1 MKTIAIILAGGSG
14 RRLGADIPKQFIKVN
29 DKMIIEYTIEAFQNH
44 AAIDEIAVVCHA
56 DYTPLI
62 NESISN
68 RGYDKVTKVLK
79 GGDER
84 FHSSVTAIQ
93 AYDDQQ
99 QKKILFHDGVRPLV
113 SDKIISDC
121 IAKLDVY
128 NAIGVGIETTDTIW
142 SVSNG
147 HIINIP
153 DRRSIYRAQ
162 TPQGFKFFTIQ
173 KAYNMALQDKKMAT
187 TDDCGVVMNY
197 LSDEKIGTVMGEEQN
212 LKITQKDDLLHFEN
226 FLNGEEWNK

>member
-1 MKTIAIILAGGSG
+1 MKTVAIILAGGSG
-14 RRLGADIPKQFIKVN
+14 KRLGEDIPKQFLKVK

-44 AAIDEIAVVCHA
+44 TEIDEIAVVCHT
-56 DYTPLI
+56 DYIKLI
-62 NESISN
+62 NESISY
-68 RGYDKVTKVLK
+68 RGYNKVTKVLK

-93 AYDDQQ
+93 AYDDKE

-113 SDKIISDC
+113 SAKIISDC

-128 NAIGVGIETTDTIW
+128 NAVGAGIETTDTIW
-142 SVSNG
+142 SVRNG
-147 HIINIP
+147 NIVNIP

-173 KAYNMALQDKKMAT
+173 KAYKIALQDKNMAI
-187 TDDCGVVMNY
+187 TDDCGVIMNY
-197 LSDEKIGTVMGEEQN
+197 LPDENIGTVMGDEQN
-212 LKITQKDDLLHFEN
+212 LKITRKNDLLHFEN
-226 FLNGEEWNK
+226 ILNNKKWSK